1 MTTLNRINRTRRGFT
16 LIEAIVIVIIIGV
29 LAAVIAPRLFERVGQ
44 SKQGVAVANA
54 ATLRSQVELFQVDAG
69 RSVSSSDTIRGILWE
84 RPSDVSEDAW
94 RGPYV
99 SNEDELLDPW
109 GNEFALEVP
118 GQLNKHDFDVVSYGA
133 DGSPGGEDEN
143 KDIRQ

>member
-1 MTTLNRINRTRRGFT
+1 MTALNRTTRMSRRGFT

-44 SKQGVAVANA
+44 SKQGVALANA
-54 ATLRSQVELFQVDAG
+54 ATLRSQVELFQVDC
-69 RSVSSSDTIRGILWE
+69 RSVTSSDTLRGILWE
-84 RPSDVSEDAW
+84 RPSDVDEDAW

-109 GNEFALEVP
+109 KNEFALEVP
-118 GQLNKHDFDVVSYGA
+118 GQLNKHDFDVVSYGS
-133 DGSPGGEDEN
+133 DGQPGGEDEN
-143 KDIRQ
+143 KDVRK